1 MPGVMAVENARRILD
16 EIEALPLAEQEVI
29 AASLIKRLKWVA
41 ADDEEWNALA
51 DQVIEK
57 HIDAWKELARR

>member
-1 MPGVMAVENARRILD
+1 MPLRWPYHGTYGLEWGFYSSD
-16 EIEALPLAEQEVI
+16 GKQEVI
-29 AASLIKRLKWVA
+29 AASPIKRLKWMA

-57 HIDAWKELARR
+57 HIDAWKKLARR